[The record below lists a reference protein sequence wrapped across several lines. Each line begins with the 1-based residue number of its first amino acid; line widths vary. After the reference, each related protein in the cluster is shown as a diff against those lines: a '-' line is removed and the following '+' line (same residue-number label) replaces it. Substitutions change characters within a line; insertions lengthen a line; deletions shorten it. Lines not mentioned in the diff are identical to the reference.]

1 MIGLN
6 FGGWVIGLVTGVIGA
21 GLSFAWIPD
30 KRKPVP
36 ATGLTV
42 NAYGSA
48 APTHGAHDDAG
59 TIRTDRPIG
68 AHAVPRQRR
77 RHRPECRPAGRAPS
91 LTHRWHQTWSVW
103 IRRLCHRCRCIE
115 TG

>member
-36 ATGLTV
+36 ASGLTV

-59 TIRTDRPIG
+59 TIRTDRSARTPCPDSDDDTDPSAG
-68 AHAVPRQRR
+68 LPAAPRR
-77 RHRPECRPAGRAPS
+77 
-91 LTHRWHQTWSVW
+91 
-103 IRRLCHRCRCIE
+103 
-115 TG
+115 